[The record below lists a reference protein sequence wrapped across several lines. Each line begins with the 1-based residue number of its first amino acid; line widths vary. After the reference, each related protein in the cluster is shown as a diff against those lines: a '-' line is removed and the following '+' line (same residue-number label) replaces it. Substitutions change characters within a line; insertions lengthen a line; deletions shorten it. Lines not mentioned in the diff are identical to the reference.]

1 MSESP
6 AGRAG
11 VWSASVGSCSLSIA
25 TRRTPHLAGFGPGE
39 RAETRAVARVP
50 DVGEGLAEK
59 LLIKPESRVLLL
71 NAPIGYAKKLQPLP
85 EGVTI
90 TDRRSQTA
98 SDVAIVFVRDT
109 GELKRLQSGFASL
122 EEDAALWVC
131 YPEGGKRA
139 GADIDQDTLRAAV
152 ESDELTEVSR
162 VAFDEKWTC
171 VQLRTQED
179 D

>member
-1 MSESP
+1 M
-6 AGRAG
+6 AA
-11 VWSASVGSCSLSIA
+11 I
-25 TRRTPHLAGFGPGE
+25 
-39 RAETRAVARVP
+39 
-50 DVGEGLAEK
+50 LAEK

-85 EGVTI
+85 KGVTI

-131 YPEGGKRA
+131 YPEGGKKA
-139 GADIDQDTLRAAV
+139 GTDLDPEALHAALA
-152 ESDELTEVSR
+152 SDELSEVSR
-162 VAFDEKWTC
+162 VAFDERWTC
-171 VQLRTQED
+171 AQFRTRED
-179 D
+179 V

>member
-1 MSESP
+1 VPES
-6 AGRAG
+6 
-11 VWSASVGSCSLSIA
+11 
-25 TRRTPHLAGFGPGE
+25 LA
-39 RAETRAVARVP
+39 
-50 DVGEGLAEK
+50 DK

-71 NAPIGYAKKLQPLP
+71 NAPIGHAKKLQPLP

-90 TDRRSQTA
+90 TDRRSQTP

-109 GELKRLQSGFASL
+109 VELKRLQSGFASL

-131 YPEGGKRA
+131 YPEGGKKA
-139 GADIDQDTLRAAV
+139 GTDMDTESLHAAV
-152 ESDELTEVSR
+152 ASDELTEVSR

-171 VQLRTQED
+171 VRLRTRED

>member
-1 MSESP
+1 M
-6 AGRAG
+6 
-11 VWSASVGSCSLSIA
+11 
-25 TRRTPHLAGFGPGE
+25 
-39 RAETRAVARVP
+39 
-50 DVGEGLAEK
+50 
-59 LLIKPESRVLLL
+59 LLL

-90 TDRRSQTA
+90 SDRRSQTA
-98 SDVAIVFVRDT
+98 SDVAIVFVRDA

-131 YPEGGKRA
+131 YPGGGAKAGTDVDSEKLHAALEG
-139 GADIDQDTLRAAV
+139 
-152 ESDELTEVSR
+152 DELTEVSR

-171 VQLRTQED
+171 LRFRTRED

>member
-1 MSESP
+1 M
-6 AGRAG
+6 
-11 VWSASVGSCSLSIA
+11 
-25 TRRTPHLAGFGPGE
+25 
-39 RAETRAVARVP
+39 
-50 DVGEGLAEK
+50 
-59 LLIKPESRVLLL
+59 LLL

-131 YPEGGKRA
+131 YPEGGKKA
-139 GADIDQDTLRAAV
+139 GTDLDPEALHAALA
-152 ESDELTEVSR
+152 SDELSEVSR
-162 VAFDEKWTC
+162 VAFDERWTC
-171 VQLRTQED
+171 VQFRTRED
-179 D
+179 V